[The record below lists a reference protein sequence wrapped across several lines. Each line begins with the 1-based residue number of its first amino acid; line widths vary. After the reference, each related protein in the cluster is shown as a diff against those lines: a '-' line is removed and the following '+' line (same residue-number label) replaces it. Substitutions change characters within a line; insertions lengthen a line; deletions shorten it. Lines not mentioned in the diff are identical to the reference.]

1 MAGIDNKSNHI
12 FIALALWTMVS
23 LNFIGCAGAK
33 AASPRN
39 IAERTITSEEID
51 QVAQK
56 LVADIINS
64 LIIEV
69 FSVDKKGNE
78 NIVISLMLFKNN
90 TDELG
95 WTPNGDKG
103 RELFIAV
110 EKQFAKN
117 NLYFRQELDPNMPG
131 YLQEWDQVIQKRSI
145 DPSFYGGGD
154 DKDDGFYRPLDK
166 PAPRKLVLGLELEV
180 LEITNS
186 NPENHILEYKFI
198 ARIINEKTNKTLC
211 VATEKVQK

>member
-1 MAGIDNKSNHI
+1 MTGIDNKSNHI

-51 QVAQK
+51 HVAQK
-56 LVADIINS
+56 LVTDIINS

-110 EKQFAKN
+110 EEQFAKN
-117 NLYFRQELDPNMPG
+117 NLYFRQELDPNVPG

-180 LEITNS
+180 LKITNS
-186 NPENHILEYKFI
+186 NPQNQTLEFKFI
-198 ARIINEKTNKTLC
+198 ARIINKKTNKTLC

>member
-1 MAGIDNKSNHI
+1 
-12 FIALALWTMVS
+12 MVS
-23 LNFIGCAGAK
+23 LNFIGCAGGK

-69 FSVDKKGNE
+69 FSVDKKSNE

-110 EKQFAKN
+110 EEQFAKN

-131 YLQEWDQVIQKRSI
+131 YLQEWDQVIQKNSI
-145 DPSFYGGGD
+145 DPNFYGGGD

-180 LEITNS
+180 LKITNS
-186 NPENHILEYKFI
+186 NPQNQILEFKFI
-198 ARIINEKTNKTLC
+198 ARIINKKTNKTLC